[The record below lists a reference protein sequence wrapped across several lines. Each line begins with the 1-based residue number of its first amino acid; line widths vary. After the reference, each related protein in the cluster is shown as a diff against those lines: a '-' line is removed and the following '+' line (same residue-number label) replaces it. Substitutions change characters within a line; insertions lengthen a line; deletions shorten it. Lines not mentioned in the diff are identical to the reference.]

1 MCVDIGYKSM
11 LGPDGLPHY
20 IKGIKI
26 DRSLATSDQDAPH
39 LQAHARPLC
48 VVVKTEPDQ
57 TPVVEK
63 MSWGLVADFMLNNP
77 ELYKKYG
84 NQLFNARAEKVLVE
98 GTTWNSLLTNRCLL
112 VADGV
117 YEHQQVPG
125 RKNKLPY
132 YIQFR
137 SKEPLLIPGLFNPK
151 TNSFAIITR
160 EGNELF
166 CQIHNSG
173 PNKHR
178 MPLLLPP
185 EKASDWIQ
193 QNLRNQDIEQ
203 LLQVELSSEELTAH
217 TVFSIRSHQPRPD
230 GKNANEYFN
239 WGASIPGEQ
248 ASLF

>member
-11 LGPDGLPHY
+11 LGPDGLPRY

-26 DRSLATSDQDAPH
+26 DRSLAERDQDAPH

-48 VVVKTEPDQ
+48 VVVKTELDQ

-63 MSWGLVADFMLNNP
+63 MSWGLVADFMVSNP
-77 ELYKKYG
+77 ELFKKYG
-84 NQLFNARAEKVLVE
+84 NQLYNARAEKVLVAD
-98 GTTWNSLLTNRCLL
+98 TTWNLLLTNRCLL

-125 RKNKLPY
+125 RKNKLPF

-151 TNSFAIITR
+151 TNTFAIITR

-185 EKASDWIQ
+185 EKAPLWIQ
-193 QNLRNQDIEQ
+193 QNLSNQDIEQ
-203 LLQVELSSEELTAH
+203 LLQVELSSKELTAH
-217 TVFSIRSHQPRPD
+217 TVFSIRGHQPRPD
-230 GKNANEYFN
+230 GKKANEYFS
-239 WGASIPGEQ
+239 WGATMLGEQ

>member
-1 MCVDIGYKSM
+1 M
-11 LGPDGLPHY
+11 LGPDGLPRY

-26 DRSLATSDQDAPH
+26 DRSLVERDQDAPH

-48 VVVKTEPDQ
+48 TIVKTDPNQ

-63 MSWGLVADFMLNNP
+63 LSWGLVADFMINNP
-77 ELYKKYG
+77 ELFKKYG
-84 NQLFNARAEKVLVE
+84 NQLYNARAEKVLVA
-98 GTTWNSLLTNRCLL
+98 GTTWNSVLANRCLL

-132 YIQFR
+132 YIQLR
-137 SKEPLLIPGLFNPK
+137 SMEPLLIPGLFNPK

-160 EGNELF
+160 EGNEVF

-178 MPLLLPP
+178 MPLLLPSAIAP
-185 EKASDWIQ
+185 KWIQ
-193 QNLRNQDIEQ
+193 QNLSNQEIEN
-203 LLQVELSSEELTAH
+203 LLAFELPPKELAAH
-217 TVFSIRSHQPRPD
+217 TVFSIRSNQPRPD
-230 GKNANEYFN
+230 GKKANESFN
-239 WGASIPGEQ
+239 WGATMLGEQ